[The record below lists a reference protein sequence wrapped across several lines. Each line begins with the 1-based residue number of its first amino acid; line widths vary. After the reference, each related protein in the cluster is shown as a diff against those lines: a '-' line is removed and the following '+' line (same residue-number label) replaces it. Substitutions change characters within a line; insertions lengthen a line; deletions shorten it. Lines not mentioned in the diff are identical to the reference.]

1 MVRRD
6 AAFVAEED
14 LRFGPGE
21 GAAREV
27 AGASAEG
34 DFAPED
40 LARRRE
46 VFRRNYRALLDYV
59 PGPYGGPVTL
69 YAAEAGL
76 GPEGVGFWRPL
87 APASEVVEVGGDHYT
102 LLLPPQLERL
112 AGEIAR
118 RLDAVSADRPEG
130 AA

>member
-1 MVRRD
+1 M
-6 AAFVAEED
+6 D
-14 LRFGPGE
+14 LLE
-21 GAAREV
+21 TETAR
-27 AGASAEG
+27 ALL
-34 DFAPED
+34 DQL
-40 LARRRE
+40 LADSRLYRTGKD
-46 VFRRNYRALLDYV
+46 YRALLDYV
-59 PGPYGGPVTL
+59 PGPYGGAVTL

-102 LLLPPQLERL
+102 LLLPPHLDRL

-118 RLDAVSADRPEG
+118 RLEAVSADRPEG